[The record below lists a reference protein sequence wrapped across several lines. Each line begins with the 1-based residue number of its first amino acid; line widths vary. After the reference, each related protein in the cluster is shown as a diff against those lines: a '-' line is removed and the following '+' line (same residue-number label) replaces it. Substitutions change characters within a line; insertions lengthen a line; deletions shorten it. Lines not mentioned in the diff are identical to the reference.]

1 MRFTNERANRPRRR
15 FGTSAALLAA
25 LAATEPA
32 FTTPAFAQEGGRAT
46 ASEAFANAVDQATF
60 LRALGAHPVLDG
72 AHPRMTREIAAASVA
87 ALGSRV
93 DSDNGAALVE
103 TLSYI
108 GAQERGS
115 AFAQELAGAR
125 IDRATGDAEWL
136 DITAD
141 VEGFTTGQQLE
152 RGARVEVRRVAVDSR
167 RVIPGMTFRR
177 GENVSFDTRDFRV
190 GGSRSTGESTTAIEI
205 RIVDADG
212 SSQLIGY
219 MDACGNITPWAE
231 AAAAPVV
238 ENPCPPRTAIE
249 IEGLPANETITVM
262 YAVRSNGNLRT
273 LDGTQCPGVSLPEVC
288 ADCTTEVSSALLVE
302 TATALNDRRIRMLHA
317 DSRDTQDG
325 TVRIEVPAPIRVRMN
340 DGRYVTIDVNAGLQ
354 DGSIVAVISCPR
366 NERGRV
372 RSDQHSGILEARDW
386 SQSEDE
392 ANGDETLHMR
402 WNGRYRVEN

>member
-87 ALGSRV
+87 ALGGRV
-93 DSDNGAALVE
+93 DADNGAALVE

-141 VEGFTTGQQLE
+141 V
-152 RGARVEVRRVAVDSR
+152 
-167 RVIPGMTFRR
+167 
-177 GENVSFDTRDFRV
+177 
-190 GGSRSTGESTTAIEI
+190 
-205 RIVDADG
+205 
-212 SSQLIGY
+212 
-219 MDACGNITPWAE
+219 
-231 AAAAPVV
+231 
-238 ENPCPPRTAIE
+238 
-249 IEGLPANETITVM
+249 
-262 YAVRSNGNLRT
+262 
-273 LDGTQCPGVSLPEVC
+273 
-288 ADCTTEVSSALLVE
+288 
-302 TATALNDRRIRMLHA
+302 
-317 DSRDTQDG
+317 
-325 TVRIEVPAPIRVRMN
+325 
-340 DGRYVTIDVNAGLQ
+340 
-354 DGSIVAVISCPR
+354 
-366 NERGRV
+366 
-372 RSDQHSGILEARDW
+372 
-386 SQSEDE
+386 
-392 ANGDETLHMR
+392 
-402 WNGRYRVEN
+402 